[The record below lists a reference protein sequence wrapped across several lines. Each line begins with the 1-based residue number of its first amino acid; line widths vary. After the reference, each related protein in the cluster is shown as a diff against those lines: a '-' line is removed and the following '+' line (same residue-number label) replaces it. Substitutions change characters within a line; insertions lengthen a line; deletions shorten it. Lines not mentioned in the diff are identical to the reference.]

1 MIALLQR
8 VKEASVGIEER
19 VISGINRG
27 IVVFLGIRFDDTEVD
42 CKHLVSKILKLRIFE
57 DKNNKMNLSCNDIGS
72 EILVVSEFTLIAET
86 QRGNRPSF
94 SNAADKEKA
103 QRMYNYFIDLL
114 NESGLDVKEGQFA
127 KHMQVTIVNDGP
139 ITFILNSK
147 IQMSKSK

>member
-8 VKEASVGIEER
+8 VKEASVRIEDK
-19 VISGINRG
+19 VISTINRG
-27 IVVFLGIRFDDTEVD
+27 IIVLLGIRFDDTEVD
-42 CKHLVSKILKLRIFE
+42 YKHLIIKILKLRIFE
-57 DKNNKMNLSCNDIGS
+57 VENNKMNLSCNDIGG
-72 EILVVSEFTLIAET
+72 EILVVSEFTLVADA

-103 QRMYNYFIDLL
+103 QRIYNHFIDLL

-139 ITFILNSK
+139 VTFILNSK
-147 IQMSKSK
+147 H

>member
-8 VKEASVGIEER
+8 VKEASIRIEDR
-19 VISGINRG
+19 VISSINRG
-27 IVVFLGIRFDDTEVD
+27 IIVFLGIRFDDTEVD
-42 CKHLVSKILKLRIFE
+42 CKYLVSKMLKLRIFE
-57 DKNNKMNLSCNDIGS
+57 DENNKMNLSCDDIGS
-72 EILVVSEFTLIAET
+72 EILVVSEFTLVADT

-103 QRMYNYFIDLL
+103 QRMYNYFINLL

-139 ITFILNSK
+139 VTIILDSK
-147 IQMSKSK
+147 RSYK